1 MLIDQEKSE
10 SLVCINQVLLILLIV
25 LWILLQLII
34 IASCC
39 ITIRKYKRLAG
50 IDDDR
55 SSLAKI
61 HQNMEFENRRV
72 HWADQGRSHVLMYT

>member
-1 MLIDQEKSE
+1 MKSE
-10 SLVCINQVLLILLIV
+10 NVICINQTLIILVII
-25 LWILLQLII
+25 LWILLQAIL

-39 ITIRKYKRLAG
+39 ITIRKYKRLATV
-50 IDDDR
+50 DDDQ

-72 HWADQGRSHVLMYT
+72 HWADQGRSHVLMFT